1 MYPEQL
7 VMPMKEELTQN
18 GFEDLT
24 TPDQV
29 QSALQKEGTTLAFI
43 NSVCGC
49 SAGAARPGVIAALK
63 ISNKQPSQMVTSFAG
78 FDYEA
83 VSKLREHL
91 LPYPPSSPSIALF
104 KDGKLVYFLERHNIE
119 GNSAMSIA
127 NSLAAAFEEYC

>member
-7 VMPMKEELTQN
+7 VMPMKQELTRH

-24 TPDQV
+24 SPEQIAE
-29 QSALQKEGTTLAFI
+29 ALSKEGTTVAVI

-49 SAGAARPGVIAALK
+49 SAGSARPGVLKALETATK
-63 ISNKQPSQMVTSFAG
+63 KPTYRITSFAG
-78 FDYEA
+78 FDFDA

-104 KDGKLVYFLERHNIE
+104 KDGKLVHFLERHNIE
-119 GNSAMSIA
+119 GFSADMIA
-127 NSLAAAFEEYC
+127 DNLVAAFEEFC

>member
-7 VMPMKEELTQN
+7 VMPMKQELTDH

-24 TPDQV
+24 TPAEI
-29 QSALQKEGTTLAFI
+29 SEALGKGGTTIAVI

-49 SAGAARPGVIAALK
+49 SAGSARPGVLQALEKASKKPNNK
-63 ISNKQPSQMVTSFAG
+63 ITSFAG
-78 FDYEA
+78 FDFDA

-104 KDGKLVYFLERHNIE
+104 KDGKLVHFLERHNIE
-119 GNSAMSIA
+119 GHSAQMIA
-127 NSLAAAFEEYC
+127 DNLAAAFDEYC

>member
-24 TPDQV
+24 TPEQV

-49 SAGAARPGVIAALK
+49 SAVAARPGVIASLK
-63 ISNKQPSQMVTSFAG
+63 ISSKQPSQKVTTFAG
-78 FDYEA
+78 FDYDA

-119 GNSAMSIA
+119 GSSAQMIA
-127 NSLAAAFEEYC
+127 NSLATAFEEYC

>member
-7 VMPMKEELTQN
+7 VMPMKEELTER

-24 TPDQV
+24 TPEQIE
-29 QSALQKEGTTLAFI
+29 SALEKEGTTLAFV

-49 SAGAARPGVIAALK
+49 AAGSARPGVLFALEIAKKKPEHK
-63 ISNKQPSQMVTSFAG
+63 ITSFAG
-78 FDYEA
+78 FDYDA

-104 KDGKLVYFLERHNIE
+104 KDGKLVHFLERHNLE
-119 GNSAMSIA
+119 GRSPQMIA
-127 NSLAAAFEEYC
+127 ESLLTAFDEYC